1 VGAISGSAVT
11 QVGST
16 GTIVASNAW
25 TTLYNSQSMASA
37 GDTVTVT
44 LQDKAA
50 GRIYRIT
57 FMRSDNG
64 STTGYNIIA
73 ERIL

>member
-1 VGAISGSAVT
+1 
-11 QVGST
+11 
-16 GTIVASNAW
+16 
-25 TTLYNSQSMASA
+25 MASLTLGA

-44 LQDKAA
+44 LQDKNQ
-50 GRIYRIT
+50 GSIYRIT

-73 ERIL
+73 ERLL

>member
-1 VGAISGSAVT
+1 
-11 QVGST
+11 
-16 GTIVASNAW
+16 
-25 TTLYNSQSMASA
+25 MASLTLGA
-37 GDTVTVT
+37 GDTYTAT
-44 LQDKAA
+44 LQDKNQ

-73 ERIL
+73 ERLL